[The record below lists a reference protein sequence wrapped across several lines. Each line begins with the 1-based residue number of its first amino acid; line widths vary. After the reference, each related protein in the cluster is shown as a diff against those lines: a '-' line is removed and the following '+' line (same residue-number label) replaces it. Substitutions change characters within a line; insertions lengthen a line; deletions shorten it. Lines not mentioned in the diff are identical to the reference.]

1 MKIEGLAKIFVA
13 YFIVALVGVLA
24 YPSMVGLFGWLG
36 ATVGTA
42 TVIGL
47 AGVVLDKIGIT
58 KAIGR

>member
-1 MKIEGLAKIFVA
+1 MKIEALAKIWIA

-24 YPSMVGLFGWLG
+24 YPSAVGLFGWLG

-42 TVIGL
+42 TVIGI
-47 AGVVLDKIGIT
+47 AGVVLDKLGIT

>member
-24 YPSMVGLFGWLG
+24 YPSLVSFFGWLG

-42 TVIGL
+42 ACIGI
-47 AGVVLDKIGIT
+47 AGVVLDKLGIT